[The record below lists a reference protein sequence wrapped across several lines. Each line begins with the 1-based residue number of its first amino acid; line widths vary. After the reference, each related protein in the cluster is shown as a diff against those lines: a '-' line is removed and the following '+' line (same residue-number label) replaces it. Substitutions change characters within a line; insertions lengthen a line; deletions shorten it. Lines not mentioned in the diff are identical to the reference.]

1 MNYPNLLYPICVVSI
16 ILLTIFMLPSIMAE
30 QEHNHTVEPVE
41 IEDHPKLH
49 TTIILCGDSMQV
61 QKDTQKHIPYDT
73 TSQ

>member
-1 MNYPNLLYPICVVSI
+1 MRISNLIYPFIFVGT
-16 ILLTIFMLPSIMAE
+16 ILLLALPSIMAE
-30 QEHNHTVEPVE
+30 QEHNHTEEPVE

-61 QKDTQKHIPYDT
+61 MKDTQKHIPYDT